1 MVVGILLRPSS
12 RGMHSSSRL
21 LRRLARPPSRD
32 AQRSGTTAQFIGAVR
47 RFRAELGE
55 RSTLGHR
62 HSNRREL

>member
-1 MVVGILLRPSS
+1 MAVGPLHPSS
-12 RGMHSSSRL
+12 CRVHSSSHL

-32 AQRSGTTAQFIGAVR
+32 AQRSGATAHFVGTVW

-55 RSTLGHR
+55 RSTLDHR